1 VDEVLIIII
10 FIVASFIIYRLFK
23 DSDFTLFSG
32 FKKKE
37 VDQSDCFD
45 EDEFE
50 D

>member
-1 VDEVLIIII
+1 MEEIAIIII
-10 FIVASFIIYRLFK
+10 FIVASFIVYRLFK

-37 VDQSDCFD
+37 VDQRDCFD
-45 EDEFE
+45 EDELE